1 VVKEGRMNDKRFWEN
16 FILAAIVLVIIHTF
30 LYDLGVL
37 LRWRVS
43 MRNLVILA
51 GLFFDVLFTVEFIVR
66 SVIQGGKKRLFT
78 YWLYNRGWADFLSS
92 VPLLFFSSGPQ
103 VLLLFSGRTSEGL
116 TAIGVLNILKIV
128 KAIRV
133 TRVLRLIRVMKIFG
147 KIKNADSIMAQ
158 HHTAT
163 ISTIAVSIVLFV
175 IIIFTLLAG
184 DPLGNAVMERK
195 THYEDLVDVVR
206 YETDDGELLLKLLA
220 GDELGLRLSK
230 NGTLLF
236 SKVPPQLWDSEI
248 WYEDYMEIERGGY
261 SLTVSLEDIN
271 NKSALYNIRVFSIII
286 ALVAGFMLFYTRHFV
301 QTVTDVLFVVNR
313 GFRERGYTLQV
324 KIPKQYSD
332 HEIFELARFYNDRYL
347 PAKLKN
353 LYRSKLKKES
363 SLSMDDLLKYGN
375 KKNDL

>member
-1 VVKEGRMNDKRFWEN
+1 MVEEDRMRNKGFWEN
-16 FILAAIVLVIIHTF
+16 FILTAIVLVIIHTF
-30 LYDLGVL
+30 LYDLGAL

-43 MRNLVILA
+43 VRNIVILT
-51 GLFFDVLFTVEFIVR
+51 GLFFDTLFTVEFIVR
-66 SVIQGGKKRLFT
+66 SVIQGKKKGLIT

-92 VPLLFFSSGPQ
+92 VPILFFSSGPQ
-103 VLLLFSGRTSEGL
+103 VLLLCSGRTSEGL
-116 TAIGVLNILKIV
+116 AAIGVLNILKIV

-147 KIKNADSIMAQ
+147 KIKNADSVMAQ

-163 ISTIAVSIVLFV
+163 ISTIAVSIVIFV

-184 DPLGNAVMERK
+184 DPLGNAVIERRN
-195 THYEDLVDVVR
+195 HYEDLVDVVR
-206 YETDDGELLLKLLA
+206 YETDDGDLLMKLLQ

-236 SKVPPQLWDSEI
+236 SKVPITLWDSEI

-261 SLTVSLEDIN
+261 ALTVSLEDIN
-271 NKSALYNIRVFSIII
+271 IKSALYNIRVFGIILS
-286 ALVAGFMLFYTRHFV
+286 LVAGFMLFYTRHFV
-301 QTVTDVLFVVNR
+301 QIVTDVLFVVNR
-313 GFRERGYTLQV
+313 GFKERGYTLQV
-324 KIPKQYSD
+324 KIPKQYAD

-353 LYRSKLKKES
+353 MHKSKRKKQS

-375 KKNDL
+375 QKSDF